1 MKDSFY
7 NPSKQVIITCL
18 ILAFLCFVPFKLDS
32 SGSKAAA
39 NYNAA
44 DQGMMSM
51 LENHIQDIYYGS
63 GLSSKGLSYHIFKF
77 AITGYYNTK
86 REGLT
91 AKHKKQLTI
100 IDFSKP
106 SSEKRLYVIDLGTNR
121 ILNHTWVAH
130 GKNSGLVYARR
141 FSNYHN
147 SYQSSLGFFK
157 TENTYYGN
165 FGYSLRIDGLDV
177 GFNHNAKDRSIVIH
191 GAPYVGYEFVK
202 RHGSSGLS
210 WGCPALP
217 LEENRQIIDRIKMGS
232 CLFAYS
238 DNLDYLNSSKHLNFY
253 TAAQYYNS
261 TIPRYTS
268 SINNY

>member
-7 NPSKQVIITCL
+7 TSSKQIIITSF
-18 ILAFLCFVPFKLDS
+18 ILASLCFVPFKLDT
-32 SGSKAAA
+32 SGSQALAS
-39 NYNAA
+39 YTAA
-44 DQGMMSM
+44 DQGMMSI
-51 LENHIQDIYYGS
+51 LENHIQDLYYGL
-63 GLSSKGLSYHIFKF
+63 GLSSQGLSYHIFKF
-77 AITGYYNTK
+77 AMTGYYNTK

-91 AKHKKQLTI
+91 AKDKQQLTI

-106 SSEKRLYVIDLGTNR
+106 SSEKRLYVIDLSINR

-202 RHGSSGLS
+202 KHGSSGLS

-238 DNLDYLNSSKHLNFY
+238 DDLNYLNSSKHLNFY
-253 TAAQYYNS
+253 TAAQYYSSINE
-261 TIPRYTS
+261 RYTS
-268 SINNY
+268 PKPY